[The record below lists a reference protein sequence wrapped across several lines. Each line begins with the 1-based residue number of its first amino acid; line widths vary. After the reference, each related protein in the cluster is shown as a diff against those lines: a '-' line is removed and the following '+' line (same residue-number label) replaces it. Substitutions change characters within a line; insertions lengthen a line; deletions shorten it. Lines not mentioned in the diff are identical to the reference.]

1 MNGGNKFSTF
11 PNSVTHLFLV
21 AAVFLTCI
29 VLCSLFE
36 FCCTLSSPLMT
47 DIRIHDYELQSYN
60 LEPII
65 IWRLFVK
72 NLSPQQT
79 SGWACCAGSSSSST
93 PHFGSPCSPFH
104 DTFNQFIFFCLDF
117 TCSSCSIWPSITAKR
132 KIHLNLIIIEI
143 HVIILQLSIKMFTN
157 TFGKEVE
164 GHLSVLLAL
173 CSQFSWYWT
182 SNPQAL
188 VSSLGVI
195 LF

>member
-1 MNGGNKFSTF
+1 MNYKVTIWNQLLFDGSLWKISHLNKLPAERAVLGLLHPQLRTLARL
-11 PNSVTHLFLV
+11 VHLF
-21 AAVFLTCI
+21 TI
-29 VLCSLFE
+29 
-36 FCCTLSSPLMT
+36 LSINFYS
-47 DIRIHDYELQSYN
+47 
-60 LEPII
+60 
-65 IWRLFVK
+65 FVYM
-72 NLSPQQT
+72 S
-79 SGWACCAGSSSSST
+79 
-93 PHFGSPCSPFH
+93 H
-104 DTFNQFIFFCLDF
+104 F